1 MSFTFCFQFFK
12 VESSWSHGFLSKYML
27 KLLRSTCANH
37 IEARKGACFLF
48 VLSNYHAKEIMFLS
62 HWKPI
67 NSRLWR
73 KSLHKLP
80 YYFKRIREHVQEN
93 HLNKPR
99 TILPS
104 NTFSQVQD
112 VLFKVF
118 LAIQI
123 AMVINIIPYI
133 FWPCQL
139 QDRHTFSLPC
149 STN

>member
-1 MSFTFCFQFFK
+1 MNLETTDQNILTFYQNKGHEMSFTFCFQFFK

-27 KLLRSTCANH
+27 KMLRSTCSNH

-93 HLNKPR
+93 HLNNPEPSFHLIHSVKYKMCCSR
-99 TILPS
+99 FSWLSILQWS
-104 NTFSQVQD
+104 
-112 VLFKVF
+112 
-118 LAIQI
+118 
-123 AMVINIIPYI
+123 
-133 FWPCQL
+133 
-139 QDRHTFSLPC
+139 
-149 STN
+149 